1 MHLSDFIQKSV
12 KISIVRSIFIVAE
25 LMKHSIKYLFT
36 RKEIPVP
43 IWPPQPQLN
52 LSTSSY
58 VQAQKRWIGWTTNL
72 KFWMRAINM
81 KNFMPKGS
89 RYWSPYQN
97 SERILTFHFLF
108 RIIGCTCLATF
119 SRIFLAS
126 SSPILLRGLI
136 SQTLLRSSRSI

>member
-1 MHLSDFIQKSV
+1 MHLSDFIQKSI

-81 KNFMPKGS
+81 KIFMPKGS
-89 RYWSPYQN
+89 R
-97 SERILTFHFLF
+97 
-108 RIIGCTCLATF
+108 C
-119 SRIFLAS
+119 
-126 SSPILLRGLI
+126 
-136 SQTLLRSSRSI
+136 